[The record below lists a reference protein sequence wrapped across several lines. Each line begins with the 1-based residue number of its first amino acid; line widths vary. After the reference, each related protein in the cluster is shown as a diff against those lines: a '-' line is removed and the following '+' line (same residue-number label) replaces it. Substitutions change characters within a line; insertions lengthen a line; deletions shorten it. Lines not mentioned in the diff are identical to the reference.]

1 MAKISSYVVDSTPQL
16 ADKVIGT
23 SISGPPDNNTANF
36 TLQSILDL
44 FVPRL
49 TTTEINALVSPT
61 AGTVVYNTTL
71 NVLCYRDN
79 VGWKKVTST
88 VM

>member
-1 MAKISSYVVDSTPQL
+1 MGKISSYPAISTPIL
-16 ADKVIGT
+16 TDILIG
-23 SISGPPDNNTANF
+23 SDVANNNATKNF

-49 TTTEINALVSPT
+49 TTVEINALVSPT

-71 NVLCYRDN
+71 DVLCYRDN